1 MAIVKDI
8 HVVNGKENHSKE
20 ITHMEVGVDRQ
31 TFSIRTYRA
40 IDVDR
45 RMGAS
50 QNIQLY
56 LDEAIILRNALND
69 FIGEKKERSQ
79 G

>member
-8 HVVNGKENHSKE
+8 HIVNGKENKSKE
-20 ITHMEVGVDRQ
+20 ITHMEVGVDRDRH

-40 IDVDR
+40 KDVDR

-56 LDEAIILRNALND
+56 IDEAIILRNALND
-69 FIGEKKERSQ
+69 FIGEKGER
-79 G
+79 

>member
-8 HVVNGKENHSKE
+8 YIVNEKVNQAKE
-20 ITHMEVGVDRQ
+20 ITHMEVGADRH

-40 IDVDR
+40 KDVDR

-50 QNIQLY
+50 
-56 LDEAIILRNALND
+56 
-69 FIGEKKERSQ
+69 
-79 G
+79 